1 MDLLIDVH
9 NHTIVSG
16 HAYSTIQEIAAEAS
30 RKGLKMIGITD
41 HGPAMPGAFSSSFIG
56 NLSILPDFIYGV
68 EVLRGVEANILDQS
82 GKLDVPERRLKR
94 LDVIIAG
101 LHDACVRPWDTKG
114 NTLALINAMENK
126 YVDIIA
132 HPGNPAFQIDKEA
145 VVLKARETNTLIEIN
160 NGSFYSKSR
169 FGSKDNCYEI
179 ARLCKKHEVSI
190 IVGSDSHFSF
200 EVGRFDRAIKLLE
213 DVQMPEELIIN
224 TSADKLKKYLIEKG
238 KKRYIKSDNNN

>member
-1 MDLLIDVH
+1 MDLVIDVH

-30 RKGLKMIGITD
+30 RKGMEMIGITD

-56 NLSILPDFIYGV
+56 NLSILPDFIYEV
-68 EVLRGVEANILDQS
+68 EVLRGVEANILDQN
-82 GKLDVPERRLKR
+82 GNLDVPERRLKR

-101 LHDACVRPWDTKG
+101 LHDACVNPWNVKG

-132 HPGNPAFQIDKEA
+132 HPGNPTFPIDKET
-145 VVLKARETNTLIEIN
+145 VVLKAKETNTLIEIN
-160 NGSFYSKSR
+160 NGSFHSKSR
-169 FGSKDNCYEI
+169 AGSKDNCYEI
-179 ARLCKKHEVSI
+179 ARLCKKHKVPI